1 MSEGRY
7 NIPKQ
12 YKVDKGMPLEALFQ
26 KIDNLKC
33 RRIFEA
39 EIECVEWSYHLV
51 DKEGVKDMKELIRE
65 PGLSVFE
72 VKLKRKLSP
81 ELLTEVFTGLF
92 FRPKLEI
99 YKRIASLENEAE
111 CDDMRKE
118 LKDRFGTVPKSV
130 ENLIQISLIRVMAH
144 RRYVTEIKG
153 KMGQI
158 TFYMEPYAPVHV
170 ERLPELMAKYQGVLE
185 FSAKGTPNFV
195 LKYKKYGL
203 IEKEAELMMSYT
215 NKVLTDFMMLY
226 DAQQVCAAT

>member
-1 MSEGRY
+1 MSEGIY

-92 FRPKLEI
+92 FRPIVMVYVCGGELAMGTYIPEGKGSAGRMCATDFYPYDTERMIELLDYNTDHGRTTQQI
-99 YKRIASLENEAE
+99 HKRIYATLREQKRIIMIEKAFERLNREHERVSFDFEFSLEN
-111 CDDMRKE
+111 
-118 LKDRFGTVPKSV
+118 LDR
-130 ENLIQISLIRVMAH
+130 IRADADFV
-144 RRYVTEIKG
+144 
-153 KMGQI
+153 QSQ
-158 TFYMEPYAPVHV
+158 
-170 ERLPELMAKYQGVLE
+170 LMV
-185 FSAKGTPNFV
+185 V
-195 LKYKKYGL
+195 
-203 IEKEAELMMSYT
+203 
-215 NKVLTDFMMLY
+215 
-226 DAQQVCAAT
+226 